1 MKWDIFNV
9 DTNIY
14 SILAHNGISIA
25 VLVYLYFLD
34 RNVKA
39 LKNRIERLEEF
50 FVRFLVNYTKKEEK

>member
-1 MKWDIFNV
+1 MRWDIFDV

-14 SILAHNGISIA
+14 SILVNNGVSVA

-50 FVRFLVNYTKKEEK
+50 FVRFLVNYTKKEGK